1 MAPPNPTAAPSSFK
15 KKKQKKGAATEQNPS
30 VAEATRIRISRIL
43 QEFRTSNNEVYTF
56 EENLT
61 NFERAAVHMLC
72 KKMGM
77 RSKSSGR
84 GNQRRISVYKFKK
97 NEDTRT
103 GKEDLTSFR
112 FSNEANEVLQDL
124 FTQYPPNDCD
134 VGEEMVGEPSG
145 KTDKLQKKKDDTFFK
160 PLLNRA
166 EIAKKVE
173 SLASRVEKAPN
184 LRQGLDIPFHAFVQ
198 VVLIS
203 GETGCGKTTQD
214 PVHYVEVFRGFVAWK
229 LPRKVPQYI
238 LDYMWGKGEAC
249 KIVCTQPRRISA
261 TSVAERI
268 SSERGENVGDSVGYK
283 IRLESKGGRHSSI
296 IFCAN
301 GVLLR
306 VLVTKGS
313 GRVKTGVSKGREMGD
328 VYGITHIIVGM
339 TGIHQK
345 MKQHGN
351 TLFKTA
357 SQKVGVVVPAYG
369 LSETYVPCQGL
380 T

>member
-1 MAPPNPTAAPSSFK
+1 MAPPNPTAAPSSFKK

-134 VGEEMVGEPSG
+134 VGEEMVGVPSG

-166 EIAKKVE
+166 EIAKKINEVRSRLPIASFRNVITSTIE
-173 SLASRVEKAPN
+173 S
-184 LRQGLDIPFHAFVQ
+184 QQ
-198 VVLIS
+198 VVLLS
-203 GETGCGKTTQD
+203 GETGCGKTTQ
-214 PVHYVEVFRGFVAWK
+214 
-229 LPRKVPQYI
+229 VPQYI

-296 IFCAN
+296 IFCTN

-351 TLFKTA
+351 TLFKIA

-369 LSETYVPCQGL
+369 LSETYVPFQGL

>member
-1 MAPPNPTAAPSSFK
+1 MCIIFRLEPITKKLKEMAPPNPTVAPSSFK

-43 QEFRTSNNEVYTF
+43 QEFRTSDNEVYTF

-84 GNQRRISVYKFKK
+84 GDQRRISVYKFKK
-97 NEDTRT
+97 NVDTRT
-103 GKEDLTSFR
+103 GKEDLTSFT
-112 FSNEANEVLQDL
+112 FSNEAKEVLQDL
-124 FTQYPPNDCD
+124 FTRYPPNDCD
-134 VGEEMVGEPSG
+134 VGEEMMGEPSG
-145 KTDKLQKKKDDTFFK
+145 KTDKAQKKKDDTFCK

-173 SLASRVEKAPN
+173 SLATRVEKAPN
-184 LRQGLDIPFHAFVQ
+184 LRQITEVRSRLPIASFRDVITSTIESHQ

-203 GETGCGKTTQD
+203 GETGCGKTTQ
-214 PVHYVEVFRGFVAWK
+214 
-229 LPRKVPQYI
+229 VPQYL

-283 IRLESKGGRHSSI
+283 RSRAFFQRKS
-296 IFCAN
+296 
-301 GVLLR
+301 
-306 VLVTKGS
+306 
-313 GRVKTGVSKGREMGD
+313 
-328 VYGITHIIVGM
+328 
-339 TGIHQK
+339 
-345 MKQHGN
+345 
-351 TLFKTA
+351 
-357 SQKVGVVVPAYG
+357 
-369 LSETYVPCQGL
+369 
-380 T
+380 